1 MTEPAAPAGTSR
13 RGWILIAAAVAAVAI
28 GLGLGF
34 LIPITRPDSVVTRP
48 AIGGP
53 FSLVNQ
59 FGQPVTEKAFAGRH
73 MLVYFG
79 YTYCPDACPTEL
91 QVMSTALET
100 LGDRGRGID
109 PVFISVDPERDTV
122 EQLRAYAGH
131 FHPRLQALTGTTEQ
145 VKATARAYGVYF
157 ARARDTGATTDYLVD
172 HSSLVFLIGPD
183 GGYVTHFRG
192 GTTPEEMARQIR
204 RFL

>member
-1 MTEPAAPAGTSR
+1 M
-13 RGWILIAAAVAAVAI
+13 LIVAAVAAVTI

-53 FSLVNQ
+53 FALVNQ
-59 FGQPVTEKAFAGRH
+59 QGEPVTEKSFAGRY

-79 YTYCPDACPTEL
+79 YTYCPDVCPTEL
-91 QVMSTALET
+91 QTMNNALEI
-100 LGDRGRGID
+100 LGDQSKGID
-109 PVFISVDPERDTV
+109 PVFITIDPERDTV
-122 EQLRAYAGH
+122 EQMKTYASH
-131 FHPRLQALTGTTEQ
+131 FHPRLQALTGTIDQT
-145 VKATARAYGVYF
+145 KAAARAYGVYF
-157 ARARDTGATTDYLVD
+157 ARARDTGATTEYLMD
-172 HSSLVFLIGPD
+172 HSSIVFLMGLD

-192 GTTPEEMARQIR
+192 GTSPEDMARQIR

>member
-1 MTEPAAPAGTSR
+1 M
-13 RGWILIAAAVAAVAI
+13 LIVAAVVAVAI

-53 FSLVNQ
+53 FALVNQ
-59 FGQPVTEKAFAGRH
+59 DGRPVTEKTFAGRH

-79 YTYCPDACPTEL
+79 YTYCPDVCPTEL
-91 QVMSTALET
+91 QVMSTALEI
-100 LGDRGRGID
+100 LGDQSKGID
-109 PVFISVDPERDTV
+109 PVFITIDPERDTM
-122 EQLRAYAGH
+122 EQMKTYVGH
-131 FHPRLQALTGTTEQ
+131 FHPRLQGLTGSPDQ
-145 VKATARAYGVYF
+145 IKAAARAYGVYF
-157 ARARDTGATTDYLVD
+157 ARARDTGATTDYLMD
-172 HSSLVFLIGPD
+172 HSSIVFLIGPD

-192 GTTPEEMARQIR
+192 GTSPEDRARQIR